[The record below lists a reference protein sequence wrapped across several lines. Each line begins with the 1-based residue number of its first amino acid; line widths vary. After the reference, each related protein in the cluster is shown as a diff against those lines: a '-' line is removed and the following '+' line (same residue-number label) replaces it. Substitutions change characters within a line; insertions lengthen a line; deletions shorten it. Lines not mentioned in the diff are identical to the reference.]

1 MGFFNIFRR
10 SKRAVIRDNAAKG
23 KRAEKMVRSEY
34 EMAGYKTKR
43 TGKGHDFKATRKN
56 WLTGKK
62 DTKYVE
68 VKTGSSKL
76 SPLQKKKKSQLG
88 RKYVV
93 ERRGSNPLASLSGG
107 SLGTAKR
114 ARTTKRKSPSGLLGG
129 GTTAK
134 RSRSR
139 KSIF

>member
-1 MGFFNIFRR
+1 MGFSNIFRR

-34 EMAGYKTKR
+34 EMAGYKTKQ

-88 RKYVV
+88 HKYVV
-93 ERRGSNPLASLSGG
+93 ERRGSNTLASPSGDI
-107 SLGTAKR
+107 LGTAKR
-114 ARTTKRKSPSGLLGG
+114 ARTTKRKSSSGLLGG

-139 KSIF
+139 KGIF